1 MAASKWDDLMIKL
14 MVVMV
19 PNTQNLLHRENL
31 TVKLAVVNMVFMEQ
45 VAVAEAAEL
54 KLNRMIEGLLMEVK
68 GALVHLVL

>member
-1 MAASKWDDLMIKL
+1 MAASKWDDLIIKL

-31 TVKLAVVNMVFMEQ
+31 TVKLAVVKMVFMEQ

>member
-1 MAASKWDDLMIKL
+1 MAASKWDDLIIKL

-45 VAVAEAAEL
+45 VAVAEVAEL

>member
-1 MAASKWDDLMIKL
+1 MAASKWDDLIIKL